1 VLFGIVAAGEVHPQ
15 PQILLFGNAPK
26 AIYVLVGLTST
37 VVVPHVHI
45 NFTASCAEKTH
56 EQWSHSFLQ

>member
-1 VLFGIVAAGEVHPQ
+1 VLFGSVAAGEVHPQ

-56 EQWSHSFLQ
+56 EQ